1 LSCTTALVER
11 TDVRNLAIVAHVD
24 HGKTTL
30 VDAMLK
36 QSGLFRRSRLHE
48 SVVERV
54 MDSIDLERERGITI
68 MAKNTAIAFGGVSI
82 NIVDTPGH
90 ADFGGEVERGLEMVD
105 GVLLLVDA
113 SEGPLPQT
121 RFVLSKV
128 LEAELPAIVVINK
141 IDRSDARPAA
151 VLDEIY
157 DLFIDLGADEH
168 QLEFPVFYCNARA
181 GLLRRRPD
189 GEETDLRPLFE
200 QILLTVPAP
209 RFDPEL
215 PLQVLITNLDWDEY
229 TGRLSLGRV
238 VSGEVF
244 RGQEVLICHPD
255 KSSQRARISLLYGY
269 RGLERIEI
277 PSARAGDIVAFTGLD
292 DVLIGETL
300 CSVEEPRPLPPI
312 RVEEPTIAMVFCVN
326 DSPVAGREGRYVT
339 SRKLRERL
347 EKEMQHNVALR
358 LEETD
363 SPDVFQ
369 VSGRGEL
376 QLAILVETMRREG
389 YEVALGKPRVLTRRI
404 DGVLHEPM
412 ERLVVDCPDEY
423 VGAVT
428 QMMGPRKGRV
438 TKMTTLGGG
447 RTRLEF
453 RIPAR
458 GLIGLRSPFLAET
471 RGTGILHHLFDGWE
485 AWQGEIAHRDLGALV
500 ADRPGRVTP
509 YAVTNLAPRG
519 TLIVAPGE
527 EVYEGQIVGEH
538 NRPSEL
544 AVNITRERKL
554 SNVRQSTAEEL
565 VRLTP
570 PRRLSLEE
578 ALEFIK
584 EDELVEVTPKAF
596 RLRKRALRAS
606 ERKRCSSGN
615 VE

>member
-1 LSCTTALVER
+1 LPATLALAER

-30 VDAMLK
+30 VDAMLQ
-36 QSGLFRRSRLHE
+36 QSGLFRRRRLNE

-68 MAKNTAIAFGGVSI
+68 MAKNTAVVWDGVSI

-128 LEAELPAIVVINK
+128 LEAKLRAIVVINK
-141 IDRSDARPAA
+141 IDRGDARPAE

-157 DLFIDLGADEH
+157 DLFIDLGADEE

-181 GLLRRRPD
+181 GRLRRQPD
-189 GEETDLRPLFE
+189 DEETDLRPLFE
-200 QILLTVPAP
+200 EILRSVPP
-209 RFDPEL
+209 PSFDPTL
-215 PLQVLITNLDWDEY
+215 PLQVLITNLDWDDY
-229 TGRLSLGRV
+229 AGRLALGRG
-238 VSGEVF
+238 VSGEVR
-244 RGQEVLICHPD
+244 RGDEVLVCHPD
-255 KSSQRARISLLYGY
+255 RPAQRRRISLLHGY
-269 RGLERIEI
+269 RGLERVEI
-277 PSARAGDIVAFTGLD
+277 AAARAGDIVAFTGLD
-292 DVLIGETL
+292 DVRIGETL
-300 CSVEEPRPLPPI
+300 CSIDDPRPLPPI
-312 RVEEPTIAMVFCVN
+312 RVEEPTLAMVFCDN

-363 SPDVFQ
+363 SPDALQ

-376 QLAILVETMRREG
+376 QLAILVETMRRGG

-404 DGVLHEPM
+404 DGVLHEPI
-412 ERLVVDCPDEY
+412 ELLLVDCPDEF

-428 QMMGPRKGRV
+428 QMMGPRKGRM
-438 TKMTTLGGG
+438 TKMTTLGSG

-458 GLIGLRSPFLAET
+458 GLVGLRSPFLAET

-485 AWQGEIAHRDLGALV
+485 PWQGEIAHRERGALV
-500 ADRPGRVTP
+500 ADRAGRVTA
-509 YAVTNLAPRG
+509 YAVLNLGPRG
-519 TLIVAPGE
+519 ELFVAPGE

-554 SNVRQSTAEEL
+554 SNVRQSTGEEL

-578 ALEFIK
+578 ALELIE

-606 ERKRCSSGN
+606 ERKRQSG
-615 VE
+615 VDR